1 MSQPLLVFQPSQLR
15 SDQAPDLNACRWR
28 FLAEG
33 DSWFTIGTLNPA
45 KNSNLLFEMA
55 FEETNCAVNCAMPGD
70 TLRRMVTMNR
80 DPRFIAL
87 LAGHIAETWD
97 ALIVSAGGNDLID
110 ALSVGPLDAAGRAVA
125 PELRLLLTEAER
137 GPGELG
143 ASRYI
148 SRAGWQTFAG
158 YLRAN
163 VEHLVRLRDGG
174 PSRGRPI
181 FMHCYAYP
189 TPRPAGGG
197 RGPRPGGGA
206 GGQATWNPAL
216 QAYAVPP
223 EERSALARLL
233 IDQLAALLLGMA
245 ADPARFP
252 GLDCFDSRAIAIDA
266 AAEGSEGES
275 GDWIN
280 EIHLTRRGYD
290 KLARAWAQ
298 HIEQVLSAA

>member
-1 MSQPLLVFQPSQLR
+1 MTQPLLVFQPSQLR
-15 SDQAPDLNACRWR
+15 SDHAPDLNACRWR

-55 FEETNCAVNCAMPGD
+55 FDETNCAVNCAMPGD
-70 TLRRMVTMNR
+70 TLRRMVAMNR
-80 DPRFIAL
+80 DPRFVNL
-87 LAGHIAETWD
+87 LAGNIAETWD

-125 PELRLLLTEAER
+125 PELRLLLTEAEW

-143 ASRYI
+143 AARYFSR
-148 SRAGWQTFAG
+148 SGWQTFAG

-163 VEHLVRLRDGG
+163 VEHLVRLRDSG
-174 PSRGRPI
+174 PSQGRPI

-189 TPRPAGGG
+189 TPRPAGAGLG
-197 RGPRPGGGA
+197 HGP
-206 GGQATWNPAL
+206 WLDPAL
-216 QAYAVPP
+216 QTYAVPA

-233 IDQLAALLLGMA
+233 IDELAALLLGMA

-290 KLARAWAQ
+290 KLARPWAQ
-298 HIEQVLSAA
+298 HIEQVLSVA

>member
-1 MSQPLLVFQPSQLR
+1 MTQPLLVFQPSDLR
-15 SDQAPDLNACRWR
+15 SDHAPDLNACRWR

-55 FEETNCAVNCAMPGD
+55 FGETNCAVNCAAPGD

-80 DPRFIAL
+80 DPRFIGL

-97 ALIVSAGGNDLID
+97 ALIVSAGGNDLIE
-110 ALSVGPLDAAGRAVA
+110 ALSVGPLDTAGRAVA

-137 GPGELG
+137 GPGELS

-163 VEHLVRLRDGG
+163 VEHLLALRDSG
-174 PSRGRPI
+174 PSKRRPI

-189 TPRPAGGG
+189 TPRPAGAGLG
-197 RGPRPGGGA
+197 HGP
-206 GGQATWNPAL
+206 WLNPAL
-216 QAYAVPP
+216 QAYAVPA

>member
-55 FEETNCAVNCAMPGD
+55 FDETNCAVNCAMPGD

-110 ALSVGPLDAAGRAVA
+110 ALSVGPLDAAGRPVA
-125 PELRLLLTEAER
+125 PELRLLLSEAER
-137 GPGELG
+137 GPRELG
-143 ASRYI
+143 AARYF

-163 VEHLVRLRDGG
+163 VEQLIRLRDGG
-174 PSRGRPI
+174 PSQGRPI

-189 TPRPAGGG
+189 TPRPAGAGLG
-197 RGPRPGGGA
+197 HGP
-206 GGQATWNPAL
+206 WLDPAL
-216 QAYAVPP
+216 QAYAVPA

-233 IDQLAALLLGMA
+233 IDELAALLLGMA
-245 ADPARFP
+245 ADPVRFP
-252 GLDCFDSRAIAIDA
+252 GLDCFDSRAIHIDA
-266 AAEGSEGES
+266 AAEGSQGES

-280 EIHLTRRGYD
+280 EIHLTRSGYD
-290 KLARAWAQ
+290 KLARPWAR

>member
-1 MSQPLLVFQPSQLR
+1 MTQPLLVFQPSDLR
-15 SDQAPDLNACRWR
+15 SDHAPDLNACRWR

-55 FEETNCAVNCAMPGD
+55 FGETNCAVNCATPGD

-80 DPRFIAL
+80 DPRFIGL

-97 ALIVSAGGNDLID
+97 ALIVSAGGNDLIE
-110 ALSVGPLDAAGRAVA
+110 ALSVGPLDAGGRPLA
-125 PELRLLLTEAER
+125 PELRLLLSEAEW

-143 ASRYI
+143 ASRYF

-163 VEHLVRLRDGG
+163 VEHLLALRDSG
-174 PSRGRPI
+174 PSKGRPI

-189 TPRPAGGG
+189 TPRPAGAGLG
-197 RGPRPGGGA
+197 HGP
-206 GGQATWNPAL
+206 WLNPAL
-216 QAYAVPP
+216 QAYAVPA

-233 IDQLAALLLGMA
+233 IDQLTALLLGMA

-252 GLDCFDSRAIAIDA
+252 RLDCFDSRAIAIDA